1 MEKPSQ
7 QHRWK
12 FSRVGGVNRVN
23 LESGADLLHLR
34 DLDQKLWTALS
45 CPVQGLEIDEATLRL
60 LDTDNDGRVRVPE
73 ILQAVEWA
81 CAMVT
86 NPDVLLQNT
95 PELPLNLIQTNNEEG
110 VRMLSSAKQIL
121 TNLLKHDAE
130 FISASDTAD
139 TIAIFSQTKFN
150 GDGIITPESSD
161 DDQIKATIEA
171 CITTVGSAEDRSGAP
186 GINQELTETFYTEC
200 ANYSSWHALA
210 ESDKDTVLPFGDSTE
225 AMFEQFIAIRS
236 KVDDYFLRCRL
247 AGFDP
252 ESTIV
257 LNALTERLAAI
268 SSKDVTTCLDEIA
281 GYPLAKIEAGKPLSL
296 KNGLNPAWEKRIL
309 RFHKDVV
316 ASVFPEKQALT
327 EDDWNK
333 VADMFSAY
341 TAWKEQKAGAIVE
354 PLGLETIRNILT
366 QNHKEAIFQLIEKD
380 QALEAEASN
389 IFAVDKLLRYKRDL
403 YTLLRNFVTF
413 HDFYDPD
420 ARAVFEAGRLYI
432 DQRSCDLC
440 IEVNDMAKHNL
451 MAGQSGMYLLYCDCS
466 SKTLNKK
473 MTIVAA
479 VTNGDIDNLMVGR
492 NALFYDRQGNDW
504 DATITKIVE
513 NPISIRQAF
522 WSPYRKLIQF
532 IETQANKFASSK
544 EDQITSEATGKIE
557 QTTAA
562 AESQSLIATPAAA
575 PEAPKSPA
583 QPFDIGKFVGIF
595 AAIGMALGAIGT
607 VLASFIAGFLGL
619 SIWKM
624 PLAIIGLLLVVSGP
638 SMFIAWLKLRKRNLA
653 PLLDANGWAINARA
667 LVNITFGNTLTHLV
681 RLPKNSKLDMRDP
694 FAKKGLP
701 LWLKALY
708 LITIAGI
715 IALLLWHFGL
725 LEVCLNPG
733 GLFR

>member
-60 LDTDNDGRVRVPE
+60 IDTDNDGRVRVPE
-73 ILQAVEWA
+73 ILQAVEWT

-86 NPDVLLQNT
+86 NPDILLQNT

-171 CITTVGSAEDRSGAP
+171 CITTAGSAEDRSGAP

-210 ESDKDTVLPFGDSTE
+210 ENNKAAVLPFGDSTE

-252 ESTIV
+252 ESTTV

-268 SSKDVTTCLDEIA
+268 SSKDVTTCIDEIA

-316 ASVFPEKQALT
+316 ASIFPEKQALT

-333 VADMFSAY
+333 VADTFSAY
-341 TAWKEQKAGAIVE
+341 SSWKEQKAGAIVE
-354 PLGLETIRNILT
+354 PLGLETIRNILA

-380 QALEAEASN
+380 KALEAEASN

-420 ARAVFEAGRLYI
+420 ARAVFEAGRLYV

-492 NALFYDRQGNDW
+492 NALFYDRRGNDW
-504 DATITKIVE
+504 DATITKIIE

-544 EDQITSEATGKIE
+544 ENQITSEATGKIE

-575 PEAPKSPA
+575 AEAPKPPA

-681 RLPKNSKLDMRDP
+681 RLPRNSRLDLRDP

-701 LWLKALY
+701 VWLKALY
-708 LITIAGI
+708 LITITGI

>member
-1 MEKPSQ
+1 MQKATE

-23 LESGADLLHLR
+23 IESGDDLIHLR

-60 LDTDNDGRVRVPE
+60 IDTDDDGRVRVPE

-86 NPDVLLQNT
+86 DPDILLRESK
-95 PELPLNLIQTNNEEG
+95 ELRLEHIQTNTEEG
-110 VRMLSSAKQIL
+110 SRMLSSAKQIL
-121 TNLLKHDAE
+121 LNLGK
-130 FISASDTAD
+130 IDTASISTDDTTD

-150 GDGIITPESSD
+150 GDGIITPESSED
-161 DDQIKATIEA
+161 DTIKKTIEA
-171 CITTVGSAEDRSGAP
+171 CISTVGSVTDRSGDP
-186 GINQELTETFYTEC
+186 GVNQELVETFYAEC
-200 ANYSSWHALA
+200 ASYSEWFTLA
-210 ESDKDTVLPFGDSTE
+210 EENETTIFPYDANTETVYQ
-225 AMFEQFIAIRS
+225 QFLDIRS
-236 KVDDYFLRCRL
+236 KVDDYFLRCRV

-252 ESTIV
+252 DSTSI

-268 SSKDVTTCLDEIA
+268 SAKDITTCLDEIA
-281 GYPLAKIEAGKPLSL
+281 SYPLAKIKADKPLSL
-296 KNGLNPAWEKRIL
+296 TTGLNPAWEKRI
-309 RFHKDVV
+309 RQFAKDVITTI
-316 ASVFPEKQALT
+316 FPGKNELN
-327 EDDWNK
+327 EEDWNVIIEK
-333 VADMFSAY
+333 FGPYAE
-341 TAWKEQKAGAIVE
+341 WKGKKAGTVVE
-354 PLGLETIRNILT
+354 PLGLETVRNILS
-366 QNHKEAIFQLIEKD
+366 QHHKESILGLIELDK
-380 QALEAEASN
+380 ALEAEANN
-389 IFAVDKLLRYKRDL
+389 IFLVDKLLRYKRDL
-403 YTLLRNFVTF
+403 YALLRNFVTF

-420 ARAVFEAGRLYI
+420 ARAIFEAGRLYI

-440 IEVNDMAKHNL
+440 IEVTDMAKHNL
-451 MAGQSGMYLLYCDCS
+451 MAGESGMYLLYCDCS

-562 AESQSLIATPAAA
+562 AESRPLLGADIAPAEPAKA
-575 PEAPKSPA
+575 PA

-624 PLAIIGLLLVVSGP
+624 PLAVIGLLLVISGP

-667 LVNITFGNTLTHLV
+667 VVNITFGNTLTSLV
-681 RLPKNSKLDMRDP
+681 KLPRNARLDLRDP
-694 FAKKGLP
+694 FAKKGTP
-701 LWLKALY
+701 IWIKALY
-708 LITIAGI
+708 LTVLLVI
-715 IALLLWHFGL
+715 IAMALWRFGL
-725 LEVCLNPG
+725 LDGCLNT
-733 GLFR
+733 GLLP

>member
-34 DLDQKLWTALS
+34 NLDQKLWTALS
-45 CPVQGLEIDEATLRL
+45 CPVQGLEIDETTLRL
-60 LDTDNDGRVRVPE
+60 IDTDNDGRVRVPE
-73 ILQAVEWA
+73 ILEAVEWA
-81 CAMVT
+81 CSMVT
-86 NPDVLLQNT
+86 NPDILLQT
-95 PELPLNLIQTNNEEG
+95 SPELPLSFIQTSSEEG
-110 VRMLSSAKQIL
+110 AKMLSSARQIL
-121 TNLLKHDAE
+121 TNLLKPGTE
-130 FISASDTAD
+130 VISAADTAD

-150 GDGIITPESSD
+150 GDGVITPESSE
-161 DDQIKATIEA
+161 DDQVKATIEA
-171 CITTVGSAEDRSGAP
+171 CIATVGSVEDRSGAP

-200 ANYSSWHALA
+200 ANYSAWHALA
-210 ESDKDTVLPFGDSTE
+210 ENDPNTVFPFGDNTE
-225 AMFEQFIAIRS
+225 AMLEQFLAIRS
-236 KVDDYFLRCRL
+236 KVEDYFLRCRL

-252 ESTIV
+252 ESTGI

-268 SSKDVTTCLDEIA
+268 SSKDITTCTDEIA

-296 KNGLNPAWEKRIL
+296 TTGLNPAWENRIHQF
-309 RFHKDVV
+309 RKDVV
-316 ASVFPEKQALT
+316 SSVFPEKQSLT
-327 EDDWNK
+327 EEDWTK
-333 VADMFSAY
+333 IAGTFAAY
-341 TAWKEQKAGAIVE
+341 TAWKDQKAGAAVE
-354 PLGLETIRNILT
+354 SLGLETVRTILT
-366 QNHKEAIFQLIEKD
+366 QQHKEAILQLIEKD
-380 QALEAEASN
+380 KALEAEANN

-420 ARAVFEAGRLYI
+420 TRAIFEAGRLYI

-440 IEVNDMAKHNL
+440 IEVNDMTKHNL
-451 MAGQSGMYLLYCDCS
+451 MAGHSGMYLLYCDCS
-466 SKTLNKK
+466 SKTLDKK

-504 DATITKIVE
+504 DATITKIIE

-532 IETQANKFASSK
+532 IETQASKFASSK

-557 QTTAA
+557 QTAAA
-562 AESQSLIATPAAA
+562 AESRPLLGTEAA
-575 PEAPKSPA
+575 PAQSATAPA

-619 SIWKM
+619 SLWKM
-624 PLAIIGLLLVVSGP
+624 PLAIIGLLLVISGP

-681 RLPKNSKLDMRDP
+681 RLPKNSRLDLRDP

-708 LITIAGI
+708 LAAIAGI

-733 GLFR
+733 IFR